1 VQQEFGFDDPT
12 FGVESAIRMLN
23 SQMAF
28 LGMMWLEGEVS
39 EFKAYRGVN
48 WYYTLKDFHNM
59 KATLRCAMFQKHT
72 KGSRK
77 PNVGDRV
84 LIKGEFK
91 LKNGNVQF
99 VVYKLQKMESRG
111 AHEIRLEELKKQ
123 LKAEGLFDEAR
134 KRELP
139 EFPRRIGIVTSK
151 ESAALQDVLKV
162 LRDRL
167 PTAMPLLS
175 DTMTEGSQA
184 APEILRA
191 LRLLQIG
198 GDCDV
203 IIVTR
208 GGGSRESLMGFND
221 EAVVR
226 AIANCTVPVVCAIGH
241 ETDYTL
247 SELVADLRAST
258 PTKAALEVA
267 AVSEEDIGHRL
278 RFIRQRLQR
287 IVLQR
292 IQHQRQILELI
303 QLKPPQQLLASQ
315 RQRLEHIQQHIRQQ
329 VQHRFDRQ
337 RQSLDAL
344 NERLQALSPQHILQK
359 GFSVALKNG
368 SVITNSAQVQ
378 KGDRLVIQLA
388 EGSIEVQ
395 VVSPSSSSRME
406 GTSPESD
413 TSVPVETQLSLFE

>member
-1 VQQEFGFDDPT
+1 MQQEFGFEDPT
-12 FGVESAIRMLN
+12 FGVESAIRMLD

-48 WYYTLKDFHNM
+48 WYYTLKDFHNV

-72 KGSRK
+72 RGSRK

-84 LIKGEFK
+84 LVKGEFK
-91 LKNGNVQF
+91 LKNGNIQF

-123 LKAEGLFDEAR
+123 LKAEGLFDEDR
-134 KRELP
+134 KRDLP

-162 LRDRL
+162 LRERL
-167 PTAMPLLS
+167 PTAVPLLA

-184 APEILRA
+184 ASEILRA
-191 LRLLQIG
+191 LRLLQLE

-221 EAVVR
+221 EDVVR
-226 AIANCTVPVVCAIGH
+226 AISNCDVPVVCAIGH

-278 RFIRQRLQR
+278 RFIRQRLHR

-292 IQHQRQILELI
+292 LQHQREILQHI
-303 QLKPPQQLLASQ
+303 QLKPPQHLISVQKQ
-315 RQRLEHIQQHIRQQ
+315 KLEHIQERIQLLIQLRLQ
-329 VQHRFDRQ
+329 RQ
-337 RQSLDAL
+337 RRTLESLL
-344 NERLQALSPQHILQK
+344 KQLEVLSPQHILQK
-359 GFSVALKNG
+359 GFSVVLKDE
-368 SVITNSAQVQ
+368 SVVTKSTQVQ
-378 KGDRLVIQLA
+378 TGDRLVIQLA
-388 EGSIEVQ
+388 EGSVEVQ
-395 VVSPSSSSRME
+395 VVSSVRDASKKNN
-406 GTSPESD
+406 
-413 TSVPVETQLSLFE
+413 TSVVENATSTQLSLFE

>member
-1 VQQEFGFDDPT
+1 MQQEFGFEDPT
-12 FGVESAIRMLN
+12 FGVETAIRMLN

-72 KGSRK
+72 KGSRR
-77 PNVGDRV
+77 PSAGDRV

-99 VVYKLQKMESRG
+99 VAYKLQKMESRG

-123 LKAEGLFDEAR
+123 LKAEGLFDEER
-134 KRELP
+134 KRALP

-162 LRDRL
+162 LRERL
-167 PTAMPLLS
+167 PTALPLLA

-191 LRLLQIG
+191 LELLQTE

-221 EAVVR
+221 EGVVR
-226 AIANCTVPVVCAIGH
+226 AISKCDVPVVCAIGH

-267 AVSEEDIGHRL
+267 SISEEDIAHRL
-278 RFIRQRLQR
+278 RFIRQRLHG
-287 IVLQR
+287 IVRQR
-292 IQHQRQILELI
+292 IQHQREILEHV
-303 QLKPPQQLLASQ
+303 QLKPPQHLVSVQ
-315 RQRLEHIQQHIRQQ
+315 RHRLENIQQRIQQHIKYRLQ
-329 VQHRFDRQ
+329 RQ
-337 RQSLDAL
+337 RQLLNAL
-344 NERLQALSPQHILQK
+344 IQQLEALSPQHILDK
-359 GFSVALKNG
+359 GFSVVFKDG
-368 SVITNSAQVQ
+368 SVVSKSAQIQ
-378 KGDRLVIQLA
+378 QGDRLIIQLA
-388 EGSIEVQ
+388 KGTVEVQ
-395 VVSPSSSSRME
+395 VVSTTSEASSE
-406 GTSPESD
+406 ND
-413 TSVPVETQLSLFE
+413 TVAAQNSTRTQLPLFE